1 MNRAVVRV
9 VVGLVVLGVAVMP
22 RGAQS
27 AQGAA
32 PPSQD
37 VLPALLAEVRGLR
50 AAIEQMA
57 SVGARVQ
64 LAMGR
69 LQLQEQR
76 INGSIRRL
84 DEIRAAIPGA
94 EAIADLKRGEIRG
107 IEFQLKET
115 EPADRDRAEEMLKQ
129 ARGVAAARAA
139 DVLRLQGE
147 EASLVQLIATEQARW
162 TEINERMEE
171 LERALMRR

>member
-1 MNRAVVRV
+1 MNRNIVRV
-9 VVGLVVLGVAVMP
+9 VVLIAGIGVLMCL
-22 RGAQS
+22 RGPLAAQS
-27 AQGAA
+27 ATPA
-32 PPSQD
+32 SQD
-37 VLPALLAEVRGLR
+37 VLPALLVEVRGLR
-50 AAIEQMA
+50 AAMEQMA

-76 INGSIRRL
+76 INTSIRRL

-107 IEFQLKET
+107 WEAQFRL
-115 EPADRDRAEEMLKQ
+115 EPPDDRDRAEEMLKQ

-171 LERALMRR
+171 LERALIRR

>member
-1 MNRAVVRV
+1 MNRV
-9 VVGLVVLGVAVMP
+9 VVRLAVGIALLGFIAMV
-22 RGAQS
+22 RGPLS

-32 PPSQD
+32 PASQD
-37 VLPALLAEVRGLR
+37 VLPALLVEVRGLR

-57 SVGARVQ
+57 SAGARVQ

-76 INGSIRRL
+76 INTSIRRL

-94 EAIADLKRGEIRG
+94 EAVADLKRGEIRG
-107 IEFQLKET
+107 WEAQFRL
-115 EPADRDRAEEMLKQ
+115 EPPDDRDRAEEMLKQ

-139 DVLRLQGE
+139 DVLRLQAE

-171 LERALMRR
+171 LERALIRR